1 MAARGRTD
9 LWLAAASGLLLAAAF
24 LPLPLGWLAWTAF
37 VPLLIA
43 LERRVATGATKRAL
57 FALGYAGGLAFFLAG
72 IHWIALL
79 SDVASTVKWIKYVAW
94 VGAGAYLAL
103 FWGVAA
109 LLAGVLA
116 RRSGVA
122 ARWCFVVALV
132 VVEELRG
139 SGELG
144 FPWFQPGY
152 TQAQLPALH
161 LAALGSVT
169 LVTLWVLAL
178 NASLLGALRRRS
190 LAEPVLAVALLV
202 LPLGAA
208 AFRPRPPV
216 AATVAAHQVA
226 LIQGDVPGELKWAG
240 DHQQEILDGFLA
252 LSDTAFA
259 RGPGAP
265 MLVLWPETATG
276 SYLRKSLE
284 QSIAVAAWAH
294 RHQTPIFTGFAD
306 YSFGKDGKPQPW
318 NAAGQWG
325 ADGSLSEIYAKRHL
339 VPFGERIPFQW
350 LIPALGKIDFGQAE
364 WLPGTAAV
372 LFPSAAGPFS
382 TLICFESIFPG
393 LARSD
398 VRKGARWLV
407 VITNDEWFGNSAA
420 LYQHADMAR
429 FRAVENGVPL
439 ARVAN
444 TGLTELIDA
453 RGDVV
458 ARLPVFQ
465 PGVLRAALPPALPET
480 PYTRWGDWPGMLA
493 AIAAM
498 ALAAGVLRVPQGAA
512 PPR

>member
-1 MAARGRTD
+1 MGRSD
-9 LWLAAASGLLLAAAF
+9 LWLAAASGLLLGAAF
-24 LPLPLGWLAWTAF
+24 LPVPLGWLAWTAF

-43 LERRVATGATKRAL
+43 LERRVAAGANKRQL
-57 FALGYAGGLAFFLAG
+57 FALGYAGGLAFFLTG

-79 SDVASTVKWIKYVAW
+79 SDVASTIKWIKYVAW
-94 VGAGAYLAL
+94 ICAGAYLAVY
-103 FWGVAA
+103 WGLAA
-109 LLAGVLA
+109 LLAGALA

-122 ARWCFVVALV
+122 ARWAFVIALMLI
-132 VVEELRG
+132 EELRG
-139 SGELG
+139 AGELG

-152 TQAQLPALH
+152 TQAQLPALQ
-161 LAALGSVT
+161 LAAYGSVT

-190 LAEPVLAVALLV
+190 LTEPALAVALLV
-202 LPLGAA
+202 LPSLVGVLAPKPAA
-208 AFRPRPPV
+208 PSGV
-216 AATVAAHQVA
+216 SHHSVA
-226 LIQGDVPGELKWAG
+226 LVQGNVPGEIKWAG
-240 DHQQEILDGFLA
+240 DHQQQILDGFLA
-252 LSDTAFA
+252 LSDTAVA

-276 SYLRKSLE
+276 SYLRKSLD

-294 RHQTPIFTGFAD
+294 RNATPIFTGFAD

-364 WLPGTAAV
+364 WLPGTAPV
-372 LFPSAAGPFS
+372 LFPTAAGPFS
-382 TLICFESIFPG
+382 TLICFESIFPE
-393 LARSD
+393 LARGD
-398 VRKGARWLV
+398 VQQGARWLV

-453 RGDVV
+453 RGNVV
-458 ARLPVFQ
+458 ARLPVFT
-465 PGVLRAALPPALPET
+465 PAVLRAELPPALPQT
-480 PYTRWGDWPGMLA
+480 LYSRLGDWPGWLA
-493 AIAAM
+493 AIAALAM
-498 ALAAGVLRVPQGAA
+498 ALGLLRVPEKRSAA
-512 PPR
+512 R